1 MEAGSEGENTRTNN
15 NSPSEGPKKP
25 KRQMKTP
32 YQLEIL
38 EKTYALEMYP
48 SESTRVELSEKL
60 GLSDRQLQ
68 MWFCHRRLKDKKDAA
83 VKKLPAAGKVAAT
96 TGLLDSPRDELMV
109 TEPGSDH
116 GSGSGSDSGSSHFDY
131 GEDVPVVQRYYESS
145 QSAMVLRVIACVESQ
160 LGEPLREDGPILGM
174 EFDELPPG
182 AFGAPIVMGEQ
193 RDVSGNSYEG
203 KLFGRSDAKPIKYNL
218 AAMKGLRDR
227 QVLPDEPVIRSDV
240 GRRVPSHFYDLPMD
254 GPSGKTSSLAHGSR
268 KLFRGHFASPPG
280 DNNIIPQRDSLINIQ
295 MDAPVSAQP
304 VLGPENSNASSDRQT
319 SNNEDVLLMGRKR
332 KGAEVIIEKEV
343 EAYEKRIRKELE
355 KQDMLRRKREEQMRK
370 EMEKQDRE
378 RRKEEER
385 LIREKQRN
393 EERSL
398 REEKREMERREKFL
412 QKESLRAERRRQK
425 EELRREKEA
434 ARLKAAVER
443 STARKIARESMELID
458 DERLEL
464 MELAT
469 SSKGLPSIISLD
481 HDTLQSLESFRDF
494 LCAFPPK
501 SVQLKKPFAIQPWI
515 DSKENIGNLLMVWR
529 FCITFADVLELWPF
543 TLDEFVQAFHD
554 YESRLLGEIHIAL
567 LKLIIKDIEDVA
579 RTPSIGLGTNQY
591 GAANAEGGHPQIVE
605 GAYLWG
611 FDIRSWCNHLNPLTW
626 PEIFRQFTLSAGF
639 GPQLKKKTIEQTY
652 LLDNDEGKVCQDIVS
667 TLRNGSAAEHAVA
680 IMQEKGFPLQRRS
693 RHRLTP
699 GTVKFAA
706 YHVLSLEGSKGSTV
720 LELADK
726 IQKSGLRDL
735 TTSKTPEASI
745 SVALSRDAILFE
757 RTAPSTYRVRSA
769 FRKDPADAE
778 TILSAAREKIQRYK
792 IGFLAEENAD
802 DAERDEDSECDVA
815 DGPEVDDLGTPS
827 DANKNNSNYNEVGT
841 FSGNGKEN
849 ICNDT
854 TLNLQNVL
862 ESAGIDASIPDQG
875 DTEIDES
882 KSGEPWVQGLTEGE
896 YSDLCVEERLNALVT
911 LIGIANDGNSIRS
924 VLEDRLDAANALKKQ
939 MWAEAQLD
947 KRRMKEESLT
957 KLHCSFMGSE
967 AETKTTYSAAEG
979 SQSPLAVVGN
989 KNDQAS
995 LSSAAKE
1002 EPFIGQ
1008 DNVQN
1013 HLNSL
1018 STERSLVLRD
1028 TSIAQITNPVQQNGY
1043 AAERSRSQMKS
1054 YIGHRAEEM
1063 YVYRSLPLGQDR
1075 RHNRY
1080 WQFVAS
1086 ASQNDPG
1093 SGRIL
1098 VESPDGYW
1106 SLIDSEEAFDD
1117 LLASLDTRGIRES
1130 HLHIMLQK
1138 VEMSFKENVRRNL
1151 QGANIVD
1158 QNGST
1163 VGIGYDAAEINC
1175 SPACAAGADSPHGT
1189 VCGLN
1194 SDTMEPST
1202 SFRIELGR
1210 NEMEKKAALK
1220 RYQDFQMWMWK
1231 ECFNSSILRAMTYG
1245 KKRCTPLL
1253 GICDFCLDSYIFED
1267 DHCPSCH
1274 GASSTFDN
1282 KLRVLEHVIQCKD
1295 KRKGDPKGSNISDYS
1310 HPLRIRLLKA
1320 LLTFMEVAVPSEA
1333 LQSSWT
1339 ENHRK
1344 AWGIK
1349 LHTSSSTKDLLQILT
1364 QFEGFIRRDCLSSNF
1379 ETTEELLGCC
1389 PRSGSDVCDSANPE
1403 SVPQLPWI
1411 PQTTAAV
1418 ALRLL
1423 ELDGSISYIPNLKA
1437 EPHNVKEAEDFI
1449 KLPSRY
1455 TSMKNIQEAKPSEL
1469 LQDEHVIEEGLDLGG
1484 VGGSSGSKRVVR
1496 GKGGGRTRGR
1506 WQKKVTGSILE
1517 SGRQNFRDDGT
1528 LNQVLRQQ
1536 GQRAHGQR
1544 SGWGRRNVRRRRTE
1558 KWAVDQTLLC
1568 HLGDVGSPNSAGA
1581 SPANPGMEEWAEEDG
1596 KMQIE
1601 DVNNSNSIEEIVS
1614 DDDAHAIGYKYGKWQ
1629 PDFNAASNRS
1639 VGDLISDEDVDVS
1652 ADDDGSEEDEDENIQ
1667 GDVDMEECS
1676 DENGDGN
1683 EEGTGSAV
1691 SEDYS
1696 D

>member
-1 MEAGSEGENTRTNN
+1 MEAGSEGENTKTNN
-15 NSPSEGPKKP
+15 SSPSEGPKKP

-32 YQLEIL
+32 YQLETL
-38 EKTYALEMYP
+38 EKTYALETYP
-48 SESTRVELSEKL
+48 SESTRAELSEKL

-68 MWFCHRRLKDKKDAA
+68 MWFCHRRLKNKKDAA
-83 VKKLPAAGKVAAT
+83 VKKLRATGAVAT

-109 TEPGSDH
+109 TEPDSDH
-116 GSGSGSDSGSSHFDY
+116 GSGSGSGSGSSHFDY
-131 GEDVPVVQRYYESS
+131 GDDVPMVQRYYDSS
-145 QSAMVLRVIACVESQ
+145 QSVMVLRVIACVESQ
-160 LGEPLREDGPILGM
+160 LGEPLSEDGPILGM

-182 AFGAPIVMGEQ
+182 AFGAPIAMAEQ
-193 RDVSGNSYEG
+193 RDVSGHSYEG
-203 KLFGRSDAKPIKYNL
+203 KLFDRSDAKPIK
-218 AAMKGLRDR
+218 AAKRGRHEC
-227 QVLPDEPVIRSDV
+227 QFLPDEPSIRSDA
-240 GRRVPSHFYDLPMD
+240 GRLVPSHFYDLPVD
-254 GPSGKTSSLAHGSR
+254 GPSGKTSSLV
-268 KLFRGHFASPPG
+268 RGNRQLCRGYFSSPPG
-280 DNNIIPQRDSLINIQ
+280 DNNSIPHRDSLINIQ
-295 MDAPVSAQP
+295 MDAPVSAHP
-304 VLGPENSNASSDRQT
+304 VLGPENSNASSDKRI
-319 SNNEDVLLMGRKR
+319 SNNEDVLQMGRKR
-332 KGAEVIIEKEV
+332 KNVEVRIEREV
-343 EAYEKRIRKELE
+343 EVYERKIKKELE
-355 KQDMLRRKREEQMRK
+355 KQDILRRKREEQMRK

-398 REEKREMERREKFL
+398 REERREMERREKFL

-443 STARKIARESMELID
+443 STARKIARESMELIE

-464 MELAT
+464 MELAA
-469 SSKGLPSIISLD
+469 SSKGLPSMISLD
-481 HDTLQSLESFRDF
+481 HDTLQNLESFKDF

-554 YESRLLGEIHIAL
+554 YESRLLGEIHISL

-591 GAANAEGGHPQIVE
+591 SAANAEGGHPQIVE

-626 PEIFRQFTLSAGF
+626 PEIFRQLALSAGF
-639 GPQLKKKTIEQTY
+639 GPQLKKKTIEQAY
-652 LLDNDEGKVCQDIVS
+652 LRDNDEGKGCQDIVS

-680 IMQEKGFPLQRRS
+680 IMQEKGLPLQRRS
-693 RHRLTP
+693 KHRLTP

-706 YHVLSLEGSKGSTV
+706 YHVLSLEGSKGSMV

-778 TILSAAREKIQRYK
+778 TILLAAREKIQRYK
-792 IGFLAEENAD
+792 NGFLAGENAD
-802 DAERDEDSECDVA
+802 DVERDEDSECDVA
-815 DGPEVDDLGTPS
+815 EGPEIDDLGTPS
-827 DANKNNSNYNEVGT
+827 DANKNNSHNNEVST
-841 FSGNGKEN
+841 CSGNGKEN
-849 ICNDT
+849 ICNDAA
-854 TLNLQNVL
+854 LDLQNEL
-862 ESAGIDASIPDQG
+862 ESAGIGTSNPDQG

-896 YSDLCVEERLNALVT
+896 YSDLCVEERLNSLVT
-911 LIGIANDGNSIRS
+911 LICIANDGNSIRS

-957 KLHCSFMGSE
+957 KFHCSFMG
-967 AETKTTYSAAEG
+967 SAAEG
-979 SQSPLAVVGN
+979 SQSPLTVVGN
-989 KNDQAS
+989 KNDEAS
-995 LSSAAKE
+995 LSSTVKE
-1002 EPFIGQ
+1002 EPFIGA

-1018 STERSLVLRD
+1018 PAERSLVLHD
-1028 TSIAQITNPVQQNGY
+1028 ASIGQITYPVQQNGY
-1043 AAERSRSQMKS
+1043 AAERSRSQLKS

-1086 ASQNDPG
+1086 ASRNDPG
-1093 SGRIL
+1093 SGRIF

-1106 SLIDSEEAFDD
+1106 SLVDSEEAFDA
-1117 LLASLDTRGIRES
+1117 LLMSLDTRGVRES
-1130 HLHIMLQK
+1130 HLHIMLQII
-1138 VEMSFKENVRRNL
+1138 EMSFKENVRRNL
-1151 QGANIVD
+1151 LGANIVD
-1158 QNGST
+1158 RNGNT
-1163 VGIGYDAAEINC
+1163 VGNEAAEMGY
-1175 SPACAAGADSPHGT
+1175 SPACAASADSPRST
-1189 VCGLN
+1189 VCGSN
-1194 SDTMEPST
+1194 PDTMEPST
-1202 SFRIELGR
+1202 SFRIDIGR
-1210 NEMEKKAALK
+1210 NEMEKKSALK

-1231 ECFNSSILRAMTYG
+1231 ECFNSSTLRALTYG

-1253 GICDFCLDSYIFED
+1253 GICDFCLDSYVFND
-1267 DHCPSCH
+1267 DHCPSCR
-1274 GASSTFDN
+1274 GASSTYDN
-1282 KLRVLEHVIQCKD
+1282 KLRVLEDVIPCKE
-1295 KRKGDPKGSNISDYS
+1295 KWKVDPKGSNISDSS
-1310 HPLRIRLLKA
+1310 HPSRIRLLKA
-1320 LLTFMEVAVPSEA
+1320 LLTFMEVTVPSEA
-1333 LQSSWT
+1333 LQFSWT

-1344 AWGIK
+1344 TWGIK

-1364 QFEGFIRRDCLSSNF
+1364 QFEGFIRRDCLLSNF

-1389 PRSGSDVCDSANPE
+1389 PLSGRDVCDSANPG

-1411 PQTTAAV
+1411 PHTTAAV

-1423 ELDGSISYIPNLKA
+1423 ELDGSISYLPHQKI
-1437 EPHNVKEAEDFI
+1437 EPHNDKEAEDFI

-1455 TSMKNIQEAKPSEL
+1455 TLMKNIQEAKPTEL
-1469 LQDEHVIEEGLDLGG
+1469 FRDEQVIEENWADLGG
-1484 VGGSSGSKRVVR
+1484 VCGSSGSKRVVR
-1496 GKGGGRTRGR
+1496 GRGGGRSRGS
-1506 WQKKVTGSILE
+1506 WQRKVAGSILE
-1517 SGRQNFRDDGT
+1517 SGRKNFRDDGT

-1536 GQRAHGQR
+1536 GQVHGQR
-1544 SGWGRRNVRRRRTE
+1544 SGWGRRNVRGRRTE
-1558 KWAVDQTLLC
+1558 KRAVEQTPPL
-1568 HLGDVGSPNSAGA
+1568 GSPNSASTGE
-1581 SPANPGMEEWAEEDG
+1581 SPGNPGMEEWVGEEVG

-1601 DVNNSNSIEEIVS
+1601 DANNNSNSMEEIES
-1614 DDDAHAIGYKYGKWQ
+1614 DDDARAIGYKYGKWE
-1629 PDFNAASNRS
+1629 PSFNVASNRRA
-1639 VGDLISDEDVDVS
+1639 GDLMGISDEDGTE
-1652 ADDDGSEEDEDENIQ
+1652 DDDDSEEDEDENLE
-1667 GDVDMEECS
+1667 GDVDMNECS
-1676 DENGDGN
+1676 DENGDGD
-1683 EEGTGSAV
+1683 EDEDEGTSSAV